1 MAGLRPSGIVVSFVL
16 DGPIDRDAS
25 QAYAGEFLGPEL
37 IPRDILMMDNLKSY
51 NGSAVQAAIEDGGR
65 VAAAP
70 PALLAGL

>member
-1 MAGLRPSGIVVSFVL
+1 MTGLRPSGIAVSFAL
-16 DGPIDRDAS
+16 DGPIYRDAS
-25 QAYAGEFLGPEL
+25 QAYAGDVLGPEL